1 MDLKNKKIAYI
12 FLYLASF
19 ALSFGIVVLVNKI
32 EFIPIA
38 NNLLLGFGFLLFLG
52 LQIFSLYNFTKFK
65 INKYSKIFIFI
76 LIVIL
81 GGIFAFYI
89 FLASV
94 FSGKEDRTLIYEG
107 EKYYILNVGWVDPL
121 YEVYRKNF
129 ITMDKLDEENL
140 GQFFYDLSKV
150 EDKDQR
156 EILRFLING
165 RENFTKEKR
174 EEDNDA
180 KGNEKGNQQVEEKP
194 EAKNLAEDKNEF
206 LKNFTVED
214 AIKIEG
220 SDYGLLEV
228 DHAGARSRWFFVKIR
243 GDDMDFI
250 SELEETSPGVS
261 GSLDEKGNIYLK
273 FTDVNKN
280 ESHYISRD
288 GGKTFEEWGENM
300 EFILGIIAIF
310 FAIKNIIAWTHG
322 KDPQIYRFLS
332 LAFTSLTIFS
342 FYYMGVEFLS
352 KGDIAGALDVIPT
365 ISEIL
370 FFCTIA
376 SIIINEITLFKKK

>member
-1 MDLKNKKIAYI
+1 MSLKNKKIAYI

-19 ALSFGIVVLVNKI
+19 AISFGILVLVNKI
-32 EFIPIA
+32 EFVPIA
-38 NNLLLGFGFLLFLG
+38 NNLLLGFGFLLFIG
-52 LQIFSLYNFTKFK
+52 LQIFSLYKFTKLK

-76 LIVIL
+76 LILII

-94 FSGKEDRTLIYEG
+94 FSGKEENRSLIYDG
-107 EKYYILNVGWVDPL
+107 EKYYILNVGWMDPL

-129 ITMDKLDEENL
+129 ITMDKLDKERL
-140 GQFFYDLSKV
+140 GQVFSDLSKIHD
-150 EDKDQR
+150 EDQR
-156 EILRFLING
+156 EILKFLIYG
-165 RENFTKEKR
+165 RENFTKEEK
-174 EEDNDA
+174 EEDNHHA
-180 KGNEKGNQQVEEKP
+180 KENHQVEEKS
-194 EAKNLAEDKNEF
+194 EEKNKEEDKNEL

-214 AIKIEG
+214 AIKIEN

-228 DHAGARSRWFFVKIR
+228 DHAGARSRWFFVKIK
-243 GDDMDFI
+243 GDKMKFI
-250 SELEETSPGVS
+250 SELEETSPKVS
-261 GSLDEKGNIYLK
+261 GRVDEKGNIYLK

-280 ESHYISRD
+280 ETNYISRD
-288 GGKTFEEWGENM
+288 GGKTFEKWGENM

-322 KDPQIYRFLS
+322 KDPQKYRFLS

-342 FYYMGVEFLS
+342 FYYMGAEFLS
-352 KGDIAGALDVIPT
+352 KGDIAGALDVVPT
-365 ISEIL
+365 ISESL

-376 SIIINEITLFKKK
+376 SIIINGITLFKIK